1 MDKFFLLLEVMIP
14 IAAGL
19 LIIKKGSLAIVYMP
33 TIYYASTLYEGKYV
47 PDKLYYYFFIALL
60 LFFAFFN
67 LPYLRR
73 NVYSNLIILYYLI
86 LALFVDDFVR
96 IWEYFMGVM
105 WLFVCVP
112 LIPQIYTNFDKKTVE
127 DEVALSA
134 FAMMALFVVNVLL
147 STYFGYNPYESY
159 GFRSGIVFG
168 KMSRDMYNIFPYA
181 IFFIFRTAIKNN
193 NPLYL
198 ALYFVCIFLILLT
211 LRRSVMA
218 LCLFGS
224 FLVMVEL
231 VKFEEIKKFFVYGVI
246 VASVAIVVLSQTS
259 FKDQFIERF
268 EARGLNQDRSLE
280 GEGRLMEFG
289 LLYRDLFVYYEY
301 DPWLGYGLFDS
312 AGNYGKQ
319 IFGNRSLH
327 TDPTNLI
334 HSSGFLGLGL
344 YLLMF
349 GTLITAIW
357 FKSRTR
363 ADKIRFLFV
372 FVCFCVFFINGRYT
386 ATPAMLLMLVIFC
399 IPFARS
405 SSQIKMDFRKNNFDG
420 DTLAAITLRKV

>member
-1 MDKFFLLLEVMIP
+1 MIP
-14 IAAGL
+14 IVAGL
-19 LIIKKGSLAIVYMP
+19 LILKKGSLAIVYMP

-47 PDKLYYYFFIALL
+47 PDKLYYYFFIGLL

-67 LPYLRR
+67 LPYLKR

-96 IWEYFMGVM
+96 IWEKFMGLM

-112 LIPQIYTNFDKKTVE
+112 LIPQIYTNFDKKTIE

-134 FAMMALFVVNVLL
+134 FAMMALFVVNVAL
-147 STYFGYNPYESY
+147 STYFGYNPYEIY
-159 GFRSGIVFG
+159 RFKGGVLFG
-168 KMSRDMYNIFPYA
+168 KMDSDIYNIFPYA
-181 IFFIFRTAIKNN
+181 IFVIFRRGIKNN
-193 NPLYL
+193 NPIYL
-198 ALYFVCIFLILLT
+198 ALYFVCIFLVLLT

-224 FLVMVEL
+224 ILVMIEL
-231 VKFEEIKKFFVYGVI
+231 VKFEEIKKFLVYGVV
-246 VASVAIVVLSQTS
+246 VAGVALAVLSQTS

-268 EARGLNQDRSLE
+268 EARGLNQERSLE

-289 LLYRDLFVYYEY
+289 LVYRDLFVYYDY
-301 DPWLGYGLFDS
+301 DPWFGYGLLNS
-312 AGNYGKQ
+312 SGNYGKK

-334 HSSGFLGLGL
+334 HSSGFLGLAL

-349 GTLITAIW
+349 GTLFAAVW
-357 FKSRTR
+357 FRTNNR
-363 ADKIRFLFV
+363 EDRIRYLFISLCFL
-372 FVCFCVFFINGRYT
+372 VFFINGRYT
-386 ATPAMLLMLVIFC
+386 TTPAMLLMLVIFC
-399 IPFARS
+399 IPFAKS
-405 SSQIKMDFRKNNFDG
+405 SSEIVIDFQKKNLARDKFEAIDAIK
-420 DTLAAITLRKV
+420 V